1 MKILHIHPPN
11 IKTIMKKFP
20 DVATIPGIVYTYGN
34 TIYNPSGGDL
44 PDHLIH
50 HERIH
55 IIQQKLITP
64 KVWWQQ
70 YLDDENFRLE
80 QELEAYRGQYDFIKI
95 HYNREQRRALLD
107 KLATDLSSGMYGKI
121 LDKKMAKELIGG

>member
-1 MKILHIHPPN
+1 MKILHTHPPN

-20 DVATIPGIVYTYGN
+20 DVATMPGVVYTHGD
-34 TIYNPSGGDL
+34 TIYNPSGNDL

-50 HERIH
+50 HEQVH
-55 IIQQKLITP
+55 IRQQALTNP
-64 KVWWQQ
+64 RQWWGQ
-70 YLDDENFRLE
+70 YISDENFRLE
-80 QELEAYRGQYDFIKI
+80 QELEAYREQYDFIKI

-107 KLATDLSSGMYGKI
+107 KLATDLSGSMYGKI